1 MTRAHGSGERKGG
14 GGGGVSLVLSYRG
27 ERDEPDEG
35 GEEER
40 HDDEL
45 QQYGDEG
52 LWCGVVWCVASNS
65 TTAIGIL

>member
-1 MTRAHGSGERKGG
+1 M
-14 GGGGVSLVLSYRG
+14 SYRG

-52 LWCGVVWCVASNS
+52 LWCGVVWCGVVWCVASNS